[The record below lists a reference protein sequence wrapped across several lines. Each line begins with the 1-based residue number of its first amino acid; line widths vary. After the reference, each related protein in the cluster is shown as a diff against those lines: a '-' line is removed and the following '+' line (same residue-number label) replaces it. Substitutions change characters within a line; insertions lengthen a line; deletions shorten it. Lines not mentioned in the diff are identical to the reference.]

1 VHVQIQR
8 VVGDVLVASLS
19 FQFPDIDGFGTGFLI
34 FNLILAFSDLTMS
47 FTALVSSRL
56 ELPPDSVA
64 EGAAVH

>member
-1 VHVQIQR
+1 MHVQIQR
-8 VVGDVLVASLS
+8 AVGDVLVASLS

>member
-1 VHVQIQR
+1 MHVQIQR
-8 VVGDVLVASLS
+8 AVGDVLVASLS

-34 FNLILAFSDLTMS
+34 FNLILAFSNLTMS

>member
-8 VVGDVLVASLS
+8 AVGDVLVASLS

-34 FNLILAFSDLTMS
+34 FNLILAFSNLTMS

>member
-1 VHVQIQR
+1 ME
-8 VVGDVLVASLS
+8 DVLVAPLS

-34 FNLILAFSDLTMS
+34 FNLILGFSDLTTS

-64 EGAAVH
+64 EDAAVH